1 MQDLQATI
9 QLVFDY
15 LKGIWIKKRYIII
28 STWLIC
34 PIGLIL
40 VAQMPDVYESNA
52 RVFADTRSML
62 KPLLRG
68 ITVQS
73 NPDDE
78 IKMIA
83 RTLLSTPN
91 LEDIARQADLDI
103 NANSEAE
110 FRNIVASLRSN
121 ISLRPSGRD
130 NIYSIAFEH
139 EDPNKAKQI
148 VLLTLDKFI
157 ESALGQN
164 RKDSDTASKFLDQQ
178 IDEYARRLAQS
189 EQRVA
194 EFKKQYGEL
203 LAGDSY
209 YQQRATLNNQIE
221 KLDLEL
227 AEKETQLN
235 SLKSK
240 FKAATPNA
248 DNADPMN
255 FQTQYDQR
263 ISQLQANLDDLL
275 IRFTEQHPDVV
286 QTKERLEVLVVQRK
300 KEIQEL
306 VKGLSTGDVASGG
319 LSENAIV
326 QELTIVINNLESNIA
341 SLNVRKANFQE
352 KLALLEDK
360 IELVPDIEAKRTA
373 LNRDYGITKRKYEEF
388 LARKESADISRKA
401 EQSSEEVQFRIIEPP
416 VVPLEPSGPNRLM
429 FYTAVFIMSIGGGVV
444 MAFITS
450 QLNPVVVNATQ
461 LTNVTGRPVLG
472 AVTDVNLEAIKK
484 KNRFRV
490 IIFSLSTLTVFC
502 IYLTFLATEL
512 LLNTTPIKILEA
524 LL

>member
-40 VAQMPDVYESNA
+40 VARMPDVYESNA
-52 RVFADTRSML
+52 KVYADTRSML

-68 ITVQS
+68 LTVQT

-78 IKMIA
+78 INMIA

-110 FRNIVASLRSN
+110 FRTIVASLRDN
-121 ISLRPSGRD
+121 ISLRPSNRD
-130 NIYSIAFEH
+130 NIYSIAYEH
-139 EDPNKAKQI
+139 PDPNKAKQV

-164 RKDSDTASKFLDQQ
+164 RKDSDTATKFLDQQ
-178 IDEYARRLAQS
+178 IEEYARRLAQS

-194 EFKKQYGEL
+194 DFKKQYGEL
-203 LAGDSY
+203 LAGESY
-209 YQQRATLNNQIE
+209 YQQRATLASQIE
-221 KLDLEL
+221 SLNLEL
-227 AEKETQLN
+227 AEKETQLK

-240 FKAATPNA
+240 FSAATPSTDGA
-248 DNADPMN
+248 DSVNI
-255 FQTQYDQR
+255 QTQYDQR
-263 ISQLQANLDDLL
+263 IAQLQANLDDLQ
-275 IRFTEQHPDVV
+275 IRFTEQHPDVI
-286 QTKERLEVLVVQRK
+286 QTKERLDVLVAQRK
-300 KEIQEL
+300 KEIEEM
-306 VKGLSTGDVASGG
+306 VKGLSSGELASGG

-341 SLNVRKANFQE
+341 SLNVRKASYQQ
-352 KLALLEDK
+352 KLKSLEEK

-373 LNRDYGITKRKYEEF
+373 LDRDYGITKRKYEEF

-401 EQSSEEVQFRIIEPP
+401 DLSAEEVQFRIIEPP
-416 VVPLEPSGPNRLM
+416 VVPLEPSGPNRPM
-429 FYTAVFIMSIGGGVV
+429 FYTVVFIISIGAGVV
-444 MAFITS
+444 LAFLTS
-450 QLNPVVVNATQ
+450 QLNPVVVNASQ
-461 LTNVTGRPVLG
+461 LSNVTGRPVLG
-472 AVTDVNLEAIKK
+472 AVTDINLEAIKK

-490 IIFSLSTLTVFC
+490 FVFALSTLTVFC
-502 IYLTFLATEL
+502 IYMAFMATDL
-512 LLNTTPIKILEA
+512 VLRTTPIKLVET